1 MHSWRKKLN
10 MEELIIQAV
19 KKGLASIYDTEVD
32 VNTIQPQKTRKEFEG
47 DLTVVVFPFT
57 KISKKSPE
65 QTAEDLGNYL
75 VKNVPQITNFNVVKG
90 FLNLSIAPEYWLS
103 ELKNLSKNDN
113 PTPSTNKTYMVEYA
127 SPNTNKPLH
136 LGHLRNIFLGYAV
149 AEILKANG
157 HEVYKTQIINDRG
170 IHICK
175 SMLAWQKFGN
185 GETPESSGLKGDHLV
200 GKYYVEFDKAYKE
213 QKIEKAKKI
222 IELKKSCTDKKSF
235 VNNELLKILQIPPQ
249 EREDLW
255 NILEGSLSIDNIKNY
270 GIGFSFF
277 IPIMNEAQEMLRK
290 WEQGD
295 KEVVDLWKKM
305 NGWVYEGFNTTYQKM
320 GVDFDEIYYE
330 SDTYILGKDVVE
342 KGLAE
347 GHFYK
352 KDDGSIWCDL
362 SAEKMDDKLL
372 LRADGTS
379 VYMTQDIGTA
389 IERYKNHPNLSG
401 LIYTVGN
408 EQNHHFKVLF
418 TILKKLGY
426 SWAEEC
432 YHLSYGMI
440 ELPHGKMKSRE
451 GTVVDADDL
460 MDEIILEA
468 KKMTQE
474 RGHLD
479 GLSAAEKEQ
488 LYAQIGL
495 GSLKYY
501 LLKIDPKKGMVFN
514 PEESIDLNGNT
525 APFIQYA
532 HARIQSLLRK
542 AKELGYSAE
551 FSSADLCE
559 EEITLIKLL
568 KDYPEAI
575 REAAENKSPATL
587 CNYIY
592 ELVKTYNHF
601 YQNVAI
607 LREEDKNKLAMR
619 LVLSK
624 KVAETIA
631 KGMNLLGIEVPNQ
644 M

>member
-1 MHSWRKKLN
+1 

-19 KKGLASIYDTEVD
+19 VKGIASIYGAEAD
-32 VNTIQPQKTRKEFEG
+32 VNSIQPQKTRKEFEG

-75 VKNVPQITNFNVVKG
+75 IENVAQITDFNVVKG
-90 FLNLSIAPEYWLS
+90 FLNLSIAPEYWLTTL
-103 ELKNLSKNDN
+103 ETIAQHK
-113 PTPSTNKTYMVEYA
+113 TFGQAAPSGKTYMVEYA

-157 HEVYKTQIINDRG
+157 HEVFKTQIINDRG

-175 SMLAWQKFGN
+175 SMLAWQRFGN
-185 GETPESSGLKGDHLV
+185 GETPQSSGLKGDHLV
-200 GKYYVEFDKAYKE
+200 GKYYVEFDKVY
-213 QKIEKAKKI
+213 KIEINQLIEKGLTKEEAEKEAPIFKA
-222 IELKKSCTDKKSF
+222 
-235 VNNELLKILQIPPQ
+235 
-249 EREDLW
+249 
-255 NILEGSLSIDNIKNY
+255 
-270 GIGFSFF
+270 
-277 IPIMNEAQEMLRK
+277 AQEMLLK

-295 KEVVDLWKKM
+295 KEVVALWKKM
-305 NGWVYEGFNTTYQKM
+305 NGWVYEGFDATYQTM

-342 KGLAE
+342 KGLTE

-352 KDDGSIWCDL
+352 KEDDSIWCDL

-432 YHLSYGMI
+432 HHLSYGMI
-440 ELPHGKMKSRE
+440 ELPDGKMKSRE

-460 MDEIILEA
+460 MAEIVNEA
-468 KKMTQE
+468 KLMTQE

-479 GLSAAEKEQ
+479 GLTDEVREQ
-488 LYAQIGL
+488 LYTQIGL
-495 GSLKYY
+495 GGLKYY
-501 LLKIDPKKGMVFN
+501 LLKVDAKKGMVFN

-532 HARIQSLLRK
+532 HARIQSLLKK
-542 AKELGYSAE
+542 AKGLNYSTSYTNAQ
-551 FSSADLCE
+551 LNE

-568 KDYPEAI
+568 KDYPTILQEAGATI
-575 REAAENKSPATL
+575 SPATL
-587 CNYIY
+587 CNYLF

-601 YQNVAI
+601 YQNVPI
-607 LREEDKNKLAMR
+607 LREEDKNKLGMR
-619 LVLSK
+619 LVLSQN
-624 KVAETIA
+624 VAKIIA
-631 KGMNLLGIEVPNQ
+631 SGMGLLGIGVPNQ

>member
-1 MHSWRKKLN
+1 

-19 KKGLASIYDTEVD
+19 AKGMASIYGAEVD
-32 VNTIQPQKTRKEFEG
+32 VNTIQPQKTRKEFDG

-57 KISKKSPE
+57 KIAKKSPE
-65 QTAEDLGNYL
+65 QTAEDLGKYL
-75 VKNVPQITNFNVVKG
+75 VDNVPQITNFNVVKG
-90 FLNLSIAPEYWLS
+90 FLNLSIAPEYWLG
-103 ELKNLSKNDN
+103 ELNTIAQNK
-113 PTPSTNKTYMVEYA
+113 TFGQAAPSGKTYMVEYA

-136 LGHLRNIFLGYAV
+136 LGHLRNIFLGFSV

-157 HEVYKTQIINDRG
+157 HEVFKTQIINDRG

-185 GETPESSGLKGDHLV
+185 GETPQSSGLKGDHLV
-200 GKYYVEFDKAYKE
+200 GKYYVEFDKAYKKE
-213 QKIEKAKKI
+213 INQLIEKGLTKEEAEK
-222 IELKKSCTDKKSF
+222 EA
-235 VNNELLKILQIPPQ
+235 
-249 EREDLW
+249 
-255 NILEGSLSIDNIKNY
+255 
-270 GIGFSFF
+270 
-277 IPIMNEAQEMLRK
+277 PIFKQAQEMLLK
-290 WEQGD
+290 WENGD

-305 NGWVYEGFNTTYQKM
+305 NAWVYEGFDVTYQTM

-347 GHFYK
+347 GRFYK
-352 KDDGSIWCDL
+352 KEDGSIWCDL

-389 IERYKNHPNLSG
+389 IERYKNHPNLNG
-401 LIYTVGN
+401 IIYTVGN

-418 TILKKLGY
+418 AILKKLGY
-426 SWAEEC
+426 QWADEC
-432 YHLSYGMI
+432 HHLSYGMI
-440 ELPHGKMKSRE
+440 ELPDGKMKSRE

-460 MDEIILEA
+460 MAEIVNDA
-468 KKMTQE
+468 KLMTQE

-479 GLSAAEKEQ
+479 GLSNAEKDE

-495 GSLKYY
+495 GGLKYY
-501 LLKIDPKKGMVFN
+501 LLKVDAKKGMVFN

-542 AKELGYSAE
+542 ANELNYSTSYTDAE
-551 FSSADLCE
+551 LNE

-568 KDYPEAI
+568 KDFPIVIKEAG
-575 REAAENKSPATL
+575 ENISPATL
-587 CNYIY
+587 SNYIY
-592 ELVKTYNHF
+592 ELVKTFNHF
-601 YQNVAI
+601 YQNVPI

-619 LVLSK
+619 LVLSQS
-624 KVAETIA
+624 VANVIA
-631 KGMNLLGIEVPNQ
+631 SGMKLLGIEVPNK

>member
-1 MHSWRKKLN
+1 

-19 KKGLASIYDTEVD
+19 EKGMASIYGAEVD
-32 VNTIQPQKTRKEFEG
+32 VNTIQPQKTRKEFDG

-65 QTAEDLGNYL
+65 QTAEDLGKYL
-75 VKNVPQITNFNVVKG
+75 VENIPQITNFNVVKG
-90 FLNLSIAPEYWLS
+90 FLNLSISAEYWLN
-103 ELKNLSKNDN
+103 ELNTIAQNK
-113 PTPSTNKTYMVEYA
+113 TFGQAAPSGKTYMVEYA

-136 LGHLRNIFLGYAV
+136 LGHLRNIFLGFSV

-157 HEVYKTQIINDRG
+157 HEVFKTQIINDRG

-185 GETPESSGLKGDHLV
+185 GETPQSSGLKGDHLV
-200 GKYYVEFDKAYKE
+200 GKYYVEFDKAYKKE
-213 QKIEKAKKI
+213 INQLIEKGLTKEEAEK
-222 IELKKSCTDKKSF
+222 EA
-235 VNNELLKILQIPPQ
+235 
-249 EREDLW
+249 
-255 NILEGSLSIDNIKNY
+255 
-270 GIGFSFF
+270 
-277 IPIMNEAQEMLRK
+277 PIFKQAQEMLLK
-290 WEQGD
+290 WENGD

-305 NGWVYEGFNTTYQKM
+305 NGWVYDGFDVTYQTM

-330 SDTYILGKDVVE
+330 SNTYILGKDVVE

-352 KDDGSIWCDL
+352 KEDGSIWCDL

-389 IERYKNHPNLSG
+389 IERYKNHPNLNG
-401 LIYTVGN
+401 IIYTVGN

-418 TILKKLGY
+418 AILKKLGY
-426 SWAEEC
+426 QWADEC
-432 YHLSYGMI
+432 HHLSYGMI
-440 ELPHGKMKSRE
+440 ELPDGKMKSRE

-460 MDEIILEA
+460 MAEIVNDA
-468 KKMTQE
+468 KLMTQE

-479 GLSAAEKEQ
+479 GLSNAEKDE

-495 GSLKYY
+495 GGLKYY
-501 LLKIDPKKGMVFN
+501 LLKVDAKKGMVFN

-542 AKELGYSAE
+542 ANELNYSTSYTDAK
-551 FSSADLCE
+551 LNE
-559 EEITLIKLL
+559 EEITLVKLL
-568 KDYPEAI
+568 KDFPTIIKEAG
-575 REAAENKSPATL
+575 ENISPATL
-587 CNYIY
+587 SNYIY
-592 ELVKTYNHF
+592 ELVKTFNHF
-601 YQNVAI
+601 YQNVPI

-619 LVLSK
+619 LVLSQSVA
-624 KVAETIA
+624 KVIA
-631 KGMNLLGIEVPNQ
+631 SGMKLLGISVPNK

>member
-1 MHSWRKKLN
+1 MCVDIDIKIVVKIQEGLI
-10 MEELIIQAV
+10 ELY
-19 KKGLASIYDTEVD
+19 GVD
-32 VNTIQPQKTRKEFEG
+32 PLVVQFPQKTRKEFDG

-65 QTAEDLGNYL
+65 QTAEDLGKYL
-75 VKNVPQITNFNVVKG
+75 VDNVTQIINFNVVKG
-90 FLNLSIAPEYWLS
+90 FLNLSISADYWLS
-103 ELKNLSKNDN
+103 ELNTIAQNK
-113 PTPSTNKTYMVEYA
+113 TFGQAAPSGKTYMVEYA

-136 LGHLRNIFLGYAV
+136 LGHLRNIFLGYSV

-157 HEVYKTQIINDRG
+157 HEVFKTQIINDRG

-175 SMLAWQKFGN
+175 SMLAWQMFGS
-185 GETPESSGLKGDHLV
+185 GETPQSSGIKGDHLV
-200 GKYYVEFDKAYKE
+200 GKYYVEFDKAYKKE
-213 QKIEKAKKI
+213 IQQLIDKG
-222 IELKKSCTDKKSF
+222 TDKESAEK
-235 VNNELLKILQIPPQ
+235 
-249 EREDLW
+249 DA
-255 NILEGSLSIDNIKNY
+255 
-270 GIGFSFF
+270 
-277 IPIMNEAQEMLRK
+277 PIFKAAQEMLLK
-290 WEQGD
+290 WENGD

-305 NGWVYEGFNTTYQKM
+305 NGWVYEGFDVTYQTM
-320 GVDFDEIYYE
+320 CVDFDEIYYE

-342 KGLAE
+342 KGLIE

-352 KDDGSIWCDL
+352 KEDGSIWCDL

-418 TILKKLGY
+418 AILKKLGY
-426 SWAEEC
+426 KWADEC
-432 YHLSYGMI
+432 HHLSYGMI
-440 ELPHGKMKSRE
+440 ELPDGKMKSRE

-460 MDEIILEA
+460 MAEIINDA
-468 KKMTQE
+468 KLMTQE

-479 GLSAAEKEQ
+479 GLSNADKEA

-495 GSLKYY
+495 GGLKYY
-501 LLKIDPKKGMVFN
+501 LLKVDAKKGMVFN

-532 HARIQSLLRK
+532 HARIKSLLRK
-542 AKELGYSAE
+542 AKDLNYSTSYVNAELN
-551 FSSADLCE
+551 E

-568 KDYPEAI
+568 KDYPTTLEEAGKNI
-575 REAAENKSPATL
+575 SPATL
-587 CNYIY
+587 SNYIY
-592 ELVKTYNHF
+592 ELVKTFNHF
-601 YQNVAI
+601 YQNVPI
-607 LREEDKNKLAMR
+607 LREEDKDKLAMR
-619 LVLSK
+619 LVLSQNVA
-624 KVAETIA
+624 KVIA
-631 KGMNLLGIEVPNQ
+631 SSMKLLGIDVPEK

>member
-1 MHSWRKKLN
+1 

-19 KKGLASIYDTEVD
+19 AKGMASIYGAEVD
-32 VNTIQPQKTRKEFEG
+32 VNTIQPQKTRKEFDG

-57 KISKKSPE
+57 KIAKKSPE
-65 QTAEDLGNYL
+65 QTAEDLGKYL
-75 VKNVPQITNFNVVKG
+75 VDNVPQITNFNVVKG
-90 FLNLSIAPEYWLS
+90 FLNLSIAPEYWLG
-103 ELKNLSKNDN
+103 ELNTIAQNK
-113 PTPSTNKTYMVEYA
+113 TFGQAAPSGKTYMVEYA

-136 LGHLRNIFLGYAV
+136 LVHLRNIFLGFSV

-157 HEVYKTQIINDRG
+157 HEVFKTQIINDRG

-185 GETPESSGLKGDHLV
+185 GETPQSSGLKGDHVV
-200 GKYYVEFDKAYKE
+200 GKYYVEFDKAYKKE
-213 QKIEKAKKI
+213 INQLIEKGLTKEEAEK
-222 IELKKSCTDKKSF
+222 EA
-235 VNNELLKILQIPPQ
+235 
-249 EREDLW
+249 
-255 NILEGSLSIDNIKNY
+255 
-270 GIGFSFF
+270 
-277 IPIMNEAQEMLRK
+277 PIFKQAQEMLLK
-290 WEQGD
+290 WENGD

-305 NGWVYEGFNTTYQKM
+305 NAWVYEGFDVTYQTM

-347 GHFYK
+347 GRFYK
-352 KDDGSIWCDL
+352 KEDGSIWCDL

-389 IERYKNHPNLSG
+389 IERYKNHPNLNG
-401 LIYTVGN
+401 IIYTVGN

-418 TILKKLGY
+418 AILKKLGY
-426 SWAEEC
+426 QWADEC
-432 YHLSYGMI
+432 HHLSYGMI
-440 ELPHGKMKSRE
+440 ELPDGKMKSRE

-460 MDEIILEA
+460 MAEIVNDA
-468 KKMTQE
+468 KLMTQE

-479 GLSAAEKEQ
+479 GLSNAEKDE

-495 GSLKYY
+495 GGLKYY
-501 LLKIDPKKGMVFN
+501 LLKVDAKKGMVFN

-542 AKELGYSAE
+542 ANELNYSTSYTDAE
-551 FSSADLCE
+551 LNE
-559 EEITLIKLL
+559 EEITLVKLL
-568 KDYPEAI
+568 KDFPIVIKEAG
-575 REAAENKSPATL
+575 ENISPATL
-587 CNYIY
+587 SNYIY
-592 ELVKTYNHF
+592 ELVKTFNHF
-601 YQNVAI
+601 YQNVPI

-619 LVLSK
+619 LVLSQS
-624 KVAETIA
+624 VANVIA
-631 KGMNLLGIEVPNQ
+631 SGMKLLGIEVPNK

>member
-1 MHSWRKKLN
+1 

-19 KKGLASIYDTEVD
+19 EKGMASIYGAEVD
-32 VNTIQPQKTRKEFEG
+32 VNTIQPQKTRKEFDG

-65 QTAEDLGNYL
+65 QTAEDLGKYL
-75 VKNVPQITNFNVVKG
+75 VENIPQITNFNVVKG
-90 FLNLSIAPEYWLS
+90 FLNLSISAEYWLN
-103 ELKNLSKNDN
+103 ELNTIAQNK
-113 PTPSTNKTYMVEYA
+113 TFGQAAPSGKTYMVEYA

-136 LGHLRNIFLGYAV
+136 LGHLRNIFLGFSV

-157 HEVYKTQIINDRG
+157 HEVFKTQIINDRG

-185 GETPESSGLKGDHLV
+185 GETPQSSGLKGDHLV
-200 GKYYVEFDKAYKE
+200 GKYYVEFDKAYKKE
-213 QKIEKAKKI
+213 INQLIEKGLTKEEAEK
-222 IELKKSCTDKKSF
+222 EA
-235 VNNELLKILQIPPQ
+235 
-249 EREDLW
+249 
-255 NILEGSLSIDNIKNY
+255 
-270 GIGFSFF
+270 
-277 IPIMNEAQEMLRK
+277 PIFKQAQEMLLK
-290 WEQGD
+290 WENGD

-305 NGWVYEGFNTTYQKM
+305 NAWVYDGFDVTYQTM

-352 KDDGSIWCDL
+352 KEDGSIWCDL

-389 IERYKNHPNLSG
+389 IERYKNHPNLNG
-401 LIYTVGN
+401 IIYTVGN

-418 TILKKLGY
+418 AILKKLGY
-426 SWAEEC
+426 QWADEC
-432 YHLSYGMI
+432 HHLSYGMI
-440 ELPHGKMKSRE
+440 ELPDGKMKSRE

-460 MDEIILEA
+460 MAEIINDA
-468 KKMTQE
+468 KLMTQE

-479 GLSAAEKEQ
+479 GLSNAEKDE

-495 GSLKYY
+495 GGLKYY
-501 LLKIDPKKGMVFN
+501 LLKVDAKKGMVFN
-514 PEESIDLNGNT
+514 PAESIDLNGNT

-542 AKELGYSAE
+542 AKELNYSTSYTNVE
-551 FSSADLCE
+551 LNE

-568 KDYPEAI
+568 KDFPTIIKEAG
-575 REAAENKSPATL
+575 ENISPATL
-587 CNYIY
+587 SNYIY
-592 ELVKTYNHF
+592 ELVKTFNHF
-601 YQNVAI
+601 YQNVPI

-619 LVLSK
+619 LVLSQS
-624 KVAETIA
+624 VANVIA
-631 KGMNLLGIEVPNQ
+631 SGMKLLGIGVPNK

>member
-1 MHSWRKKLN
+1 
-10 MEELIIQAV
+10 MEELIIQGVA
-19 KKGLASIYDTEVD
+19 KGIVSIYGTEVD
-32 VNTIQPQKTRKEFEG
+32 IESIQPQKTRKEFEG

-75 VKNVPQITNFNVVKG
+75 VDNVPQITDFNVVKG
-90 FLNLSIAPEYWLS
+90 FLNLSIAPEYWLTAL
-103 ELKNLSKNDN
+103 ETMAQHK
-113 PTPSTNKTYMVEYA
+113 TFGQAAPSGKTYMVEYA

-157 HEVYKTQIINDRG
+157 HEVFKTQIINDRG

-175 SMLAWQKFGN
+175 SMLAWQRFGN
-185 GETPESSGLKGDHLV
+185 GETPQSSGLKGDHLV
-200 GKYYVEFDKAYKE
+200 GKYYVEFDKMY
-213 QKIEKAKKI
+213 KIEINQLIEKGLTKEEAEKEAPIFKA
-222 IELKKSCTDKKSF
+222 
-235 VNNELLKILQIPPQ
+235 
-249 EREDLW
+249 
-255 NILEGSLSIDNIKNY
+255 
-270 GIGFSFF
+270 
-277 IPIMNEAQEMLRK
+277 AQEMLLK
-290 WEQGD
+290 WENGD

-305 NGWVYEGFNTTYQKM
+305 NGWVYEGFDATYQTM

-347 GHFYK
+347 GYFYK
-352 KDDGSIWCDL
+352 KEDDSIWCDL
-362 SAEKMDDKLL
+362 STEKMDDKLL

-432 YHLSYGMI
+432 HHLSYGMI
-440 ELPHGKMKSRE
+440 ELPDGKMKSRE

-460 MDEIILEA
+460 MAEIVNEA
-468 KKMTQE
+468 KLMTQE

-479 GLSAAEKEQ
+479 GLTDEAREQ
-488 LYAQIGL
+488 LYTQIGL
-495 GSLKYY
+495 GGLKYY
-501 LLKIDPKKGMVFN
+501 LLKVDAKKGMVFN

-532 HARIQSLLRK
+532 HARIQSLLKK
-542 AKELGYSAE
+542 AKELNYSTSYTNAQ
-551 FSSADLCE
+551 LNE

-568 KDYPEAI
+568 KDYPIVLQEAGATI
-575 REAAENKSPATL
+575 SPATL
-587 CNYIY
+587 SNYIY
-592 ELVKTYNHF
+592 ELVKTFNHF
-601 YQNVAI
+601 YQNVPI

-619 LVLSK
+619 LVLSQNVA
-624 KVAETIA
+624 KVIA
-631 KGMNLLGIEVPNQ
+631 SGMGLLGIGVPHQ

>member
-1 MHSWRKKLN
+1 MHSWRKKLK

-19 KKGLASIYDTEVD
+19 VKGIASIYGAEAD
-32 VNTIQPQKTRKEFEG
+32 VNSIQPQKTRKEFEG

-75 VKNVPQITNFNVVKG
+75 IENVAQITDFNVVKG
-90 FLNLSIAPEYWLS
+90 FLNLSIAPEYWLTTL
-103 ELKNLSKNDN
+103 ETIAQHK
-113 PTPSTNKTYMVEYA
+113 TFGQAAPSGKTYMVEYA

-157 HEVYKTQIINDRG
+157 HEVFKTQIINDRG

-175 SMLAWQKFGN
+175 SMLAWQRFGN
-185 GETPESSGLKGDHLV
+185 GETPQSSGLKGDHLV
-200 GKYYVEFDKAYKE
+200 GKYYVEFDKVY
-213 QKIEKAKKI
+213 KIEINQLIEKGLTKEEAEKEAPIFKA
-222 IELKKSCTDKKSF
+222 
-235 VNNELLKILQIPPQ
+235 
-249 EREDLW
+249 
-255 NILEGSLSIDNIKNY
+255 
-270 GIGFSFF
+270 
-277 IPIMNEAQEMLRK
+277 AQEMLLK

-295 KEVVDLWKKM
+295 KEVVALWKKM
-305 NGWVYEGFNTTYQKM
+305 NGWVYEGFDATYQTM

-342 KGLAE
+342 KGLTE

-352 KDDGSIWCDL
+352 KEDDSIWCDL

-432 YHLSYGMI
+432 HHLSYGMI
-440 ELPHGKMKSRE
+440 ELPDGKMKSRE

-460 MDEIILEA
+460 MAEIVNEA
-468 KKMTQE
+468 KLMTQE

-479 GLSAAEKEQ
+479 GLTDEVREQ
-488 LYAQIGL
+488 LYTQIGL
-495 GSLKYY
+495 GGLKYY
-501 LLKIDPKKGMVFN
+501 LLKVDAKKGMVFN

-532 HARIQSLLRK
+532 HARIQSLLKK
-542 AKELGYSAE
+542 AKGLNYSTSYTNAQ
-551 FSSADLCE
+551 LNE

-568 KDYPEAI
+568 KDYPTILQEAGATI
-575 REAAENKSPATL
+575 SPATL
-587 CNYIY
+587 CNYLF

-601 YQNVAI
+601 YQNVPI
-607 LREEDKNKLAMR
+607 LREEDKNKLGMR
-619 LVLSK
+619 LVLSQN
-624 KVAETIA
+624 VAKIIA
-631 KGMNLLGIEVPNQ
+631 SGMGLLGIGVPNQ

>member
-1 MHSWRKKLN
+1 

-19 KKGLASIYDTEVD
+19 KKGLASIYDAEVD

-200 GKYYVEFDKAYKE
+200 GKYYVEFDKAYKTE
-213 QKIEKAKKI
+213 INQLIEKGLAKEEAEK
-222 IELKKSCTDKKSF
+222 EA
-235 VNNELLKILQIPPQ
+235 
-249 EREDLW
+249 
-255 NILEGSLSIDNIKNY
+255 
-270 GIGFSFF
+270 
-277 IPIMNEAQEMLRK
+277 PIFKTAQEMLRK

-305 NGWVYEGFNTTYQKM
+305 NGWVYEGFNATYQKM

-607 LREEDKNKLAMR
+607 LREDDKNKLAMR

>member
-1 MHSWRKKLN
+1 

-19 KKGLASIYDTEVD
+19 KKGIASIYGAEVD
-32 VNTIQPQKTRKEFEG
+32 VNTIQPQKTRKEFDG

-65 QTAEDLGNYL
+65 QTAEDLGKYL
-75 VKNVPQITNFNVVKG
+75 VDNVAEITDFNVVKG
-90 FLNLSIAPEYWLS
+90 FLNLSIAADYWLTAL
-103 ELKNLSKNDN
+103 ENIAQN
-113 PTPSTNKTYMVEYA
+113 PEFGQAAPSGKTYMVEYA

-136 LGHLRNIFLGYAV
+136 LGHLRNIFLGYSV

-157 HEVYKTQIINDRG
+157 HDVYKTQIINDRG

-175 SMLAWQKFGN
+175 SMLAWQKFGS

-200 GKYYVEFDKAYKE
+200 GKYYVEFDKAYKKE
-213 QKIEKAKKI
+213 INLLVEKGLTKEEAEKEAPIFKK
-222 IELKKSCTDKKSF
+222 
-235 VNNELLKILQIPPQ
+235 
-249 EREDLW
+249 
-255 NILEGSLSIDNIKNY
+255 
-270 GIGFSFF
+270 
-277 IPIMNEAQEMLRK
+277 AQEMLLK
-290 WEQGD
+290 WENGD

-305 NGWVYEGFNTTYQKM
+305 NAWVYDGFDVTYQTM

-330 SDTYILGKDVVE
+330 SNTYILGKDVVE

-352 KDDGSIWCDL
+352 KEDGSIWCDL

-389 IERYKNHPNLSG
+389 IERYKNHPNLNG
-401 LIYTVGN
+401 IIYTVGN

-418 TILKKLGY
+418 AILKKLGY
-426 SWAEEC
+426 QWADEC
-432 YHLSYGMI
+432 HHLSYGMI
-440 ELPHGKMKSRE
+440 ELPDGKMKSRE

-460 MDEIILEA
+460 MAEIINDA
-468 KKMTQE
+468 KLMTQE

-479 GLSAAEKEQ
+479 GLSNAEKDE

-495 GSLKYY
+495 GGLKYY
-501 LLKIDPKKGMVFN
+501 LLKVDAKKGMVFN
-514 PEESIDLNGNT
+514 PAESIDLNGNT

-542 AKELGYSAE
+542 AKELNYSTSYTNVE
-551 FSSADLCE
+551 LNE

-568 KDYPEAI
+568 KDFPTIIKEAG
-575 REAAENKSPATL
+575 ENISPATL
-587 CNYIY
+587 SNYIY
-592 ELVKTYNHF
+592 ELVKTFNHF
-601 YQNVAI
+601 YQNVPI

-619 LVLSK
+619 LVLSQS
-624 KVAETIA
+624 VANVIA
-631 KGMNLLGIEVPNQ
+631 SGMKLLGIGVPNK

>member
-1 MHSWRKKLN
+1 

-19 KKGLASIYDTEVD
+19 KKGLASIYDAEVD

-185 GETPESSGLKGDHLV
+185 GETPESSSLKGDHLV
-200 GKYYVEFDKAYKE
+200 GKYYVEFDKAYKTE
-213 QKIEKAKKI
+213 INQLIEKGLAKEEAEK
-222 IELKKSCTDKKSF
+222 EA
-235 VNNELLKILQIPPQ
+235 
-249 EREDLW
+249 
-255 NILEGSLSIDNIKNY
+255 
-270 GIGFSFF
+270 
-277 IPIMNEAQEMLRK
+277 PIFKTAQEMLRK

-305 NGWVYEGFNTTYQKM
+305 NGWVYEGFNATYQKM

-551 FSSADLCE
+551 FLSADLCE

>member
-1 MHSWRKKLN
+1 

-19 KKGLASIYDTEVD
+19 KKGLASIYDAEVE

-65 QTAEDLGNYL
+65 QTAGDLGNYL

-157 HEVYKTQIINDRG
+157 HEVFKTQIINDRG

-200 GKYYVEFDKAYKE
+200 GKYYVEFDKAYKTE
-213 QKIEKAKKI
+213 INQLIEKGLAKEEAEK
-222 IELKKSCTDKKSF
+222 EA
-235 VNNELLKILQIPPQ
+235 
-249 EREDLW
+249 
-255 NILEGSLSIDNIKNY
+255 
-270 GIGFSFF
+270 
-277 IPIMNEAQEMLRK
+277 PIFKTAQEMLRK

-305 NGWVYEGFNTTYQKM
+305 NGWVYEGFNATYQKM

-542 AKELGYSAE
+542 AKELGYSTE

-631 KGMNLLGIEVPNQ
+631 KGMSLLGIEVPNQ

>member
-1 MHSWRKKLN
+1 

-19 KKGLASIYDTEVD
+19 EKGIASIYGAEVD
-32 VNTIQPQKTRKEFEG
+32 VNSIQPQKTRKEFDG
-47 DLTVVVFPFT
+47 DLTVVVFPFL
-57 KISKKSPE
+57 KVSKKSPE
-65 QTAEDLGNYL
+65 QTAEDLGKYL
-75 VKNVPQITNFNVVKG
+75 VANVPQIINFNVVKG
-90 FLNLSIAPEYWLS
+90 FLNLSISVDYWLY
-103 ELKNLSKNDN
+103 ELNTIAQNR
-113 PTPSTNKTYMVEYA
+113 TFGQAAPSGKTYMVEYA

-136 LGHLRNIFLGYAV
+136 LGHLRNIFLGFSV

-157 HEVYKTQIINDRG
+157 HEVFKTQIINDRG

-175 SMLAWQKFGN
+175 SMLAWQQFGN
-185 GETPESSGLKGDHLV
+185 GETPQSSGIKGDHLV
-200 GKYYVEFDKAYKE
+200 GKYYVEFDKAYKKE
-213 QKIEKAKKI
+213 INQLIEKGLTKEEAEK
-222 IELKKSCTDKKSF
+222 EA
-235 VNNELLKILQIPPQ
+235 
-249 EREDLW
+249 
-255 NILEGSLSIDNIKNY
+255 
-270 GIGFSFF
+270 
-277 IPIMNEAQEMLRK
+277 PIFKQAQEMLLK
-290 WEQGD
+290 WENGD

-305 NGWVYEGFNTTYQKM
+305 NAWVYEGFDVTYQTM

-342 KGLAE
+342 KGLVE

-352 KDDGSIWCDL
+352 KEDGSIWCDL

-389 IERYKNHPNLSG
+389 IERYKNHPNLNG
-401 LIYTVGN
+401 IIYTVGN

-418 TILKKLGY
+418 AILKKLGY
-426 SWAEEC
+426 KWATEC
-432 YHLSYGMI
+432 HHLSYGMI
-440 ELPHGKMKSRE
+440 ELPDGKMKSRE

-460 MDEIILEA
+460 MAEIVNDA
-468 KKMTQE
+468 KLMTQE

-479 GLSAAEKEQ
+479 GLSNAEKDE

-495 GSLKYY
+495 GGLKYY
-501 LLKIDPKKGMVFN
+501 LLKVDAKKGMVFN

-542 AKELGYSAE
+542 ASELNYSTSYTNAE
-551 FSSADLCE
+551 LNE

-568 KDYPEAI
+568 KDFPTIIKEAG
-575 REAAENKSPATL
+575 ENISPATL
-587 CNYIY
+587 SNYIY
-592 ELVKTYNHF
+592 ELVKTFNHF
-601 YQNVAI
+601 YQNVPI

-619 LVLSK
+619 LVLSQS
-624 KVAETIA
+624 VANVIA
-631 KGMNLLGIEVPNQ
+631 SGMKLLGIGVPNK

>member
-1 MHSWRKKLN
+1 

-19 KKGLASIYDTEVD
+19 AKGIASIYGAEVD
-32 VNTIQPQKTRKEFEG
+32 VNTIQPQKTRKEFDG

-57 KISKKSPE
+57 KIAKKSPE
-65 QTAEDLGNYL
+65 QTAEDLGKYL
-75 VKNVPQITNFNVVKG
+75 VDNVPQITNFNVVKG
-90 FLNLSIAPEYWLS
+90 FLNLSIAPEYWLG
-103 ELKNLSKNDN
+103 ELNTIAQNK
-113 PTPSTNKTYMVEYA
+113 TFGQAAPSGKTYMVEYA

-136 LGHLRNIFLGYAV
+136 LGHLRNIFLGFSV

-157 HEVYKTQIINDRG
+157 HEVFKTQIINDRG

-185 GETPESSGLKGDHLV
+185 GETPQSSGLKGDHLV

-213 QKIEKAKKI
+213 QKTEKAKKV
-222 IELKKSCTDKKSF
+222 IELKKSCDDKKSF
-235 VNNELLKILQIPPQ
+235 VNNELLKDLQIPPH

-255 NILEGSLSIDNIKNY
+255 NILEESLSIDKIKNH
-270 GIGFSFF
+270 GSGFNFF
-277 IPIMNEAQEMLRK
+277 IPIMLEAQEMLLK
-290 WEQGD
+290 WENGD

-305 NGWVYEGFNTTYQKM
+305 NAWVYEGFDVTYQTM

-352 KDDGSIWCDL
+352 KEDGSIWCDL

-389 IERYKNHPNLSG
+389 IERYKNHPNLNG
-401 LIYTVGN
+401 IIYTVGN

-418 TILKKLGY
+418 TILKKLEY
-426 SWAEEC
+426 KWAEEC
-432 YHLSYGMI
+432 HHLSYGMI
-440 ELPHGKMKSRE
+440 ELPDGKMKSRE

-460 MDEIILEA
+460 MAEIVNDA
-468 KKMTQE
+468 KLMTQE

-479 GLSAAEKEQ
+479 ELSNAEKDE

-495 GSLKYY
+495 GGLKYY
-501 LLKIDPKKGMVFN
+501 LLKVDAKKGMVFN

-542 AKELGYSAE
+542 ANELNYSTSYTNAE
-551 FSSADLCE
+551 LNE
-559 EEITLIKLL
+559 EEITLVKLL
-568 KDYPEAI
+568 KDFPIVIKEAG
-575 REAAENKSPATL
+575 ENISPATL
-587 CNYIY
+587 SNYIY
-592 ELVKTYNHF
+592 ELVKTFNHF
-601 YQNVAI
+601 YQNVPI

-619 LVLSK
+619 LVLSQS
-624 KVAETIA
+624 VANVIA
-631 KGMNLLGIEVPNQ
+631 SGMKLLGISVPNK

>member
-1 MHSWRKKLN
+1 

-19 KKGLASIYDTEVD
+19 KKGLASIYDAEVD

-149 AEILKANG
+149 AEILKASG

-200 GKYYVEFDKAYKE
+200 GKYYVEFDKAYKTE
-213 QKIEKAKKI
+213 INQLIKKGLAKEEAEKEA
-222 IELKKSCTDKKSF
+222 
-235 VNNELLKILQIPPQ
+235 
-249 EREDLW
+249 
-255 NILEGSLSIDNIKNY
+255 
-270 GIGFSFF
+270 
-277 IPIMNEAQEMLRK
+277 PIFKTAQEMLRK

-305 NGWVYEGFNTTYQKM
+305 NGWVYEGFNATYQKM

-352 KDDGSIWCDL
+352 RDDGSIWCDL

-607 LREEDKNKLAMR
+607 LREDDKNKLAMR

>member
-1 MHSWRKKLN
+1 MCVDIDIKIVVKIQEGLI
-10 MEELIIQAV
+10 ELY
-19 KKGLASIYDTEVD
+19 GVD
-32 VNTIQPQKTRKEFEG
+32 PLVVQFPQKTRKEFDG

-65 QTAEDLGNYL
+65 QTAEDLGKYL
-75 VKNVPQITNFNVVKG
+75 VDNIPQITNFNVVKG
-90 FLNLSIAPEYWLS
+90 FLNLSIAPEYWLN
-103 ELKNLSKNDN
+103 ELNTIAQNKTFGQAD
-113 PTPSTNKTYMVEYA
+113 PSGKTYMVEYA

-136 LGHLRNIFLGYAV
+136 LGHLRNIFLGFSV

-157 HEVYKTQIINDRG
+157 HEVFKTQIINDRG

-185 GETPESSGLKGDHLV
+185 EETPQSSGLKGDHLV
-200 GKYYVEFDKAYKE
+200 GKYYVEFDKAYKKE
-213 QKIEKAKKI
+213 INQLIEKGLTKEEAEK
-222 IELKKSCTDKKSF
+222 EA
-235 VNNELLKILQIPPQ
+235 
-249 EREDLW
+249 
-255 NILEGSLSIDNIKNY
+255 
-270 GIGFSFF
+270 
-277 IPIMNEAQEMLRK
+277 PIFKQAQEMLLK
-290 WEQGD
+290 WENGD
-295 KEVVDLWKKM
+295 KEIVDLWKKM
-305 NGWVYEGFNTTYQKM
+305 NAWVYEGFDVTYQTM

-342 KGLAE
+342 KGLTE

-352 KDDGSIWCDL
+352 KEDGSIWCDL

-389 IERYKNHPNLSG
+389 IERYKNHPNLNG
-401 LIYTVGN
+401 IIYTVGN

-418 TILKKLGY
+418 AILKKLGY
-426 SWAEEC
+426 QWADEC
-432 YHLSYGMI
+432 HHLSYGMI
-440 ELPHGKMKSRE
+440 ELPDGKMKSRE

-460 MDEIILEA
+460 MAEIVNDA
-468 KKMTQE
+468 KLMTQE

-479 GLSAAEKEQ
+479 GLSNTEKDE

-495 GSLKYY
+495 GGLKYY
-501 LLKIDPKKGMVFN
+501 LLKVDAKKGMVFN

-542 AKELGYSAE
+542 ANELNYSTSYTDAE
-551 FSSADLCE
+551 LNE
-559 EEITLIKLL
+559 EEITLVKLL
-568 KDYPEAI
+568 KDFPTIIKEAG
-575 REAAENKSPATL
+575 ENISPATL
-587 CNYIY
+587 SNYIY
-592 ELVKTYNHF
+592 ELVKTFNHF
-601 YQNVAI
+601 YQNVPI

-619 LVLSK
+619 LVLSQS
-624 KVAETIA
+624 VANVIA
-631 KGMNLLGIEVPNQ
+631 SGMKLLGIGVPNK

>member
-1 MHSWRKKLN
+1 MHSWRKKLK

-19 KKGLASIYDTEVD
+19 VKGIASIYGAEAD
-32 VNTIQPQKTRKEFEG
+32 VNSIQPQKTRKEFEG

-75 VKNVPQITNFNVVKG
+75 IENVAQITDFNVVKG
-90 FLNLSIAPEYWLS
+90 FLNLSIAPEYWLTTL
-103 ELKNLSKNDN
+103 ETIAQHK
-113 PTPSTNKTYMVEYA
+113 TFGQAAPSGKTYMVEYA

-157 HEVYKTQIINDRG
+157 HEVFKTQIINDRG

-175 SMLAWQKFGN
+175 SMLAWQRFGN
-185 GETPESSGLKGDHLV
+185 GETPQSSGLKGDHLV
-200 GKYYVEFDKAYKE
+200 GKYYVEFDKVY
-213 QKIEKAKKI
+213 KIEINQLIEKGLTKEEAEKEAPIFKA
-222 IELKKSCTDKKSF
+222 
-235 VNNELLKILQIPPQ
+235 
-249 EREDLW
+249 
-255 NILEGSLSIDNIKNY
+255 
-270 GIGFSFF
+270 
-277 IPIMNEAQEMLRK
+277 AQEMLLK

-295 KEVVDLWKKM
+295 KEVVALWKKM
-305 NGWVYEGFNTTYQKM
+305 NGWVYEGFDATYQTM

-342 KGLAE
+342 KGLTE

-352 KDDGSIWCDL
+352 KEDDSIWCDL

-426 SWAEEC
+426 KWAEEC
-432 YHLSYGMI
+432 HHLSYGMI
-440 ELPHGKMKSRE
+440 ELPDGKMKSRE

-460 MDEIILEA
+460 MAEIVNEA
-468 KKMTQE
+468 KLMTQE

-479 GLSAAEKEQ
+479 GLTDEVREQ
-488 LYAQIGL
+488 LYTQIGL
-495 GSLKYY
+495 GGLKYY
-501 LLKIDPKKGMVFN
+501 LLKVDAKKGMVFN

-532 HARIQSLLRK
+532 HARIQSLLKK
-542 AKELGYSAE
+542 AKELNYSTSYTNAQ
-551 FSSADLCE
+551 LNE

-568 KDYPEAI
+568 KDYPTILQEAGATI
-575 REAAENKSPATL
+575 SPATL
-587 CNYIY
+587 CNYLF

-601 YQNVAI
+601 YQNVPI
-607 LREEDKNKLAMR
+607 LREEDKNKLGMR
-619 LVLSK
+619 LVLSQN
-624 KVAETIA
+624 VAKIIA
-631 KGMNLLGIEVPNQ
+631 SGMGLLGIGVPNQ

>member
-1 MHSWRKKLN
+1 

-19 KKGLASIYDTEVD
+19 KKGLASIYDAEVE

-157 HEVYKTQIINDRG
+157 HEVFKTQIINDRG

-200 GKYYVEFDKAYKE
+200 GKYYVEFDKAYKTE
-213 QKIEKAKKI
+213 INQLIEKGLAKEEAEK
-222 IELKKSCTDKKSF
+222 EA
-235 VNNELLKILQIPPQ
+235 
-249 EREDLW
+249 
-255 NILEGSLSIDNIKNY
+255 
-270 GIGFSFF
+270 
-277 IPIMNEAQEMLRK
+277 PIFKTAQEMLRK

-305 NGWVYEGFNTTYQKM
+305 NGWVYEGFNATYQKM

>member
-1 MHSWRKKLN
+1 

-19 KKGLASIYDTEVD
+19 VKGIASIYGAEAD
-32 VNTIQPQKTRKEFEG
+32 VNSIQPQKTRKEFEG

-75 VKNVPQITNFNVVKG
+75 IENVAQITDFNVVKG
-90 FLNLSIAPEYWLS
+90 FLNLSIAPEYWLTTL
-103 ELKNLSKNDN
+103 ETIAQHK
-113 PTPSTNKTYMVEYA
+113 TFGQAAPSGKTYMVEYA

-157 HEVYKTQIINDRG
+157 HEVFKTQIINDRG

-175 SMLAWQKFGN
+175 SMLAWQRFGN
-185 GETPESSGLKGDHLV
+185 GETPQSSGLKGDHLV
-200 GKYYVEFDKAYKE
+200 GKYYVEFDKVY
-213 QKIEKAKKI
+213 KIEINQLIEKGLTKEEAEKEAPIFKA
-222 IELKKSCTDKKSF
+222 
-235 VNNELLKILQIPPQ
+235 
-249 EREDLW
+249 
-255 NILEGSLSIDNIKNY
+255 
-270 GIGFSFF
+270 
-277 IPIMNEAQEMLRK
+277 AQEMLLK

-295 KEVVDLWKKM
+295 KEVVALWKKM
-305 NGWVYEGFNTTYQKM
+305 NGWVYEGFDATYQTM

-342 KGLAE
+342 KGLTE

-352 KDDGSIWCDL
+352 KEDDSIWCDL
-362 SAEKMDDKLL
+362 STEKMDDKLL

-426 SWAEEC
+426 KWAEEC
-432 YHLSYGMI
+432 HHLSYGMI
-440 ELPHGKMKSRE
+440 ELPDGKMKSRE

-460 MDEIILEA
+460 MAEIVNEA
-468 KKMTQE
+468 KLMTQE

-479 GLSAAEKEQ
+479 GLTDEVREQ
-488 LYAQIGL
+488 LYTQIGL
-495 GSLKYY
+495 GGLKYY
-501 LLKIDPKKGMVFN
+501 LLKVDAKKGMVFN

-532 HARIQSLLRK
+532 HARIQSLLKK
-542 AKELGYSAE
+542 AKELNYSTSYTNAQ
-551 FSSADLCE
+551 LNE

-568 KDYPEAI
+568 KDYPTILQEAGATI
-575 REAAENKSPATL
+575 SPATL
-587 CNYIY
+587 CNYLF

-601 YQNVAI
+601 YQNVPI
-607 LREEDKNKLAMR
+607 LREEDKNKLGMR
-619 LVLSK
+619 LVLSQN
-624 KVAETIA
+624 VAKIIA
-631 KGMNLLGIEVPNQ
+631 SGMGLLGIGVPNQ

>member
-1 MHSWRKKLN
+1 

-19 KKGLASIYDTEVD
+19 AKGMASIYGAEVD
-32 VNTIQPQKTRKEFEG
+32 VNTIQPQKTRKEFDG

-57 KISKKSPE
+57 KIAKKSPE
-65 QTAEDLGNYL
+65 QTAEDLGKYL
-75 VKNVPQITNFNVVKG
+75 VDNVPQIINFNVVKG
-90 FLNLSIAPEYWLS
+90 FLNLSIAPEYWLG
-103 ELKNLSKNDN
+103 ELNTIAQNK
-113 PTPSTNKTYMVEYA
+113 TFGQAAPSGKTYMVEYA

-136 LGHLRNIFLGYAV
+136 LGHLRNIFLGFSV

-157 HEVYKTQIINDRG
+157 HEVFKTQIINDRG

-185 GETPESSGLKGDHLV
+185 GETPQSSGLKGDHLV
-200 GKYYVEFDKAYKE
+200 GKYYVEFDKAYKKE
-213 QKIEKAKKI
+213 INQLIEKGLTKEEAEK
-222 IELKKSCTDKKSF
+222 EA
-235 VNNELLKILQIPPQ
+235 
-249 EREDLW
+249 
-255 NILEGSLSIDNIKNY
+255 
-270 GIGFSFF
+270 
-277 IPIMNEAQEMLRK
+277 PIFKQAQEMLLK
-290 WEQGD
+290 WENGD

-305 NGWVYEGFNTTYQKM
+305 NAWVYEGFDVTYQTM

-347 GHFYK
+347 GRFYK
-352 KDDGSIWCDL
+352 KEDGSIWCDL

-389 IERYKNHPNLSG
+389 IERYKNHPNLNG
-401 LIYTVGN
+401 IIYTVGN

-418 TILKKLGY
+418 VILKKLGY
-426 SWAEEC
+426 QWADEC
-432 YHLSYGMI
+432 HHLSYGMI
-440 ELPHGKMKSRE
+440 ELPDGKMKSRE

-460 MDEIILEA
+460 MAEIVNDA
-468 KKMTQE
+468 KLMTQE

-479 GLSAAEKEQ
+479 GLSNAEKDE

-495 GSLKYY
+495 GGLKYY
-501 LLKIDPKKGMVFN
+501 LLKVDAKKGMVFN

-542 AKELGYSAE
+542 ANELNYSTSYTDAE
-551 FSSADLCE
+551 LNE
-559 EEITLIKLL
+559 EEITLVKLL
-568 KDYPEAI
+568 KDFPIVIKEAG
-575 REAAENKSPATL
+575 ENISPATL
-587 CNYIY
+587 SNYIY
-592 ELVKTYNHF
+592 ELVKTFNHF
-601 YQNVAI
+601 YQNVPI

-619 LVLSK
+619 LVLSQS
-624 KVAETIA
+624 VVNVIA
-631 KGMNLLGIEVPNQ
+631 SGMKLLGIGVPNK

>member
-1 MHSWRKKLN
+1 

-19 KKGLASIYDTEVD
+19 KKGLASIYDAEVD

-149 AEILKANG
+149 AEILKASG

-200 GKYYVEFDKAYKE
+200 GKYYVEFDKAYKTE
-213 QKIEKAKKI
+213 INQLIEKGLAKEEAEK
-222 IELKKSCTDKKSF
+222 EA
-235 VNNELLKILQIPPQ
+235 
-249 EREDLW
+249 
-255 NILEGSLSIDNIKNY
+255 
-270 GIGFSFF
+270 
-277 IPIMNEAQEMLRK
+277 PIFKTAQEMLRK

-305 NGWVYEGFNTTYQKM
+305 NGWVYEGFNATYQKM

>member
-1 MHSWRKKLN
+1 

-19 KKGLASIYDTEVD
+19 EKGMASIYGAEVD
-32 VNTIQPQKTRKEFEG
+32 VNTIQPQKTRKEFDG

-65 QTAEDLGNYL
+65 QTAEDLGKYL
-75 VKNVPQITNFNVVKG
+75 VDNVPQITNFNVVKG
-90 FLNLSIAPEYWLS
+90 FLNLSISGDYWLG
-103 ELKNLSKNDN
+103 ELNAIAQNK
-113 PTPSTNKTYMVEYA
+113 TFGQAAPSGKTYMVEYA

-136 LGHLRNIFLGYAV
+136 LGHLRNIFLGFSV

-157 HEVYKTQIINDRG
+157 HEVFKTQIINDRG

-185 GETPESSGLKGDHLV
+185 GETPQSSGLKGDHLV
-200 GKYYVEFDKAYKE
+200 GKYYVEFDKAYKKE
-213 QKIEKAKKI
+213 INQLIEKGLTKEEA
-222 IELKKSCTDKKSF
+222 
-235 VNNELLKILQIPPQ
+235 
-249 EREDLW
+249 
-255 NILEGSLSIDNIKNY
+255 
-270 GIGFSFF
+270 
-277 IPIMNEAQEMLRK
+277 PIFKQAQEMLLK
-290 WEQGD
+290 WENGD

-305 NGWVYEGFNTTYQKM
+305 NAWVYEGFDVTYQTM

-330 SDTYILGKDVVE
+330 SNTYILGKDVVE

-352 KDDGSIWCDL
+352 KEDGSIWCDL

-389 IERYKNHPNLSG
+389 IERYKNHPNLNG
-401 LIYTVGN
+401 IIYTVGN

-418 TILKKLGY
+418 AILKKLGY
-426 SWAEEC
+426 QWADEC
-432 YHLSYGMI
+432 HHLSYGMI
-440 ELPHGKMKSRE
+440 ELPDGKMKSRE

-460 MDEIILEA
+460 MAEIVNDA
-468 KKMTQE
+468 KLMTQE

-479 GLSAAEKEQ
+479 GLSNAEKDK

-495 GSLKYY
+495 GGLKYY
-501 LLKIDPKKGMVFN
+501 LLKVDAKKGMVFN

-542 AKELGYSAE
+542 ANELNYSTSYTDAE
-551 FSSADLCE
+551 LNE
-559 EEITLIKLL
+559 EEITLVKLL
-568 KDYPEAI
+568 KDFPTIIKEAG
-575 REAAENKSPATL
+575 ENISPATL
-587 CNYIY
+587 SNYIY
-592 ELVKTYNHF
+592 ELVKTFNHF
-601 YQNVAI
+601 YQNVPI

-619 LVLSK
+619 LVLSQS
-624 KVAETIA
+624 VANVIA
-631 KGMNLLGIEVPNQ
+631 SGMKLLGIGVPNK

>member
-1 MHSWRKKLN
+1 MCVDIDIKIVVKIQEGLI
-10 MEELIIQAV
+10 ELY
-19 KKGLASIYDTEVD
+19 GVD
-32 VNTIQPQKTRKEFEG
+32 PLVVQFPQKTRKEFDG

-65 QTAEDLGNYL
+65 QTAEDLGKYL
-75 VKNVPQITNFNVVKG
+75 VDNVPQITNFNVVKG
-90 FLNLSIAPEYWLS
+90 FLNLSIAPEYWLG
-103 ELKNLSKNDN
+103 ELNTIAQNK
-113 PTPSTNKTYMVEYA
+113 TFGQAAPSGKTYMVEYA

-136 LGHLRNIFLGYAV
+136 LGHLRNIFLGFSV

-157 HEVYKTQIINDRG
+157 HEVFKTQIINDRG

-185 GETPESSGLKGDHLV
+185 EETPQSSGLKGDHLV
-200 GKYYVEFDKAYKE
+200 GKYYVEFDKAYKKE
-213 QKIEKAKKI
+213 ISQLIEKGLTKEEAEK
-222 IELKKSCTDKKSF
+222 EA
-235 VNNELLKILQIPPQ
+235 
-249 EREDLW
+249 
-255 NILEGSLSIDNIKNY
+255 
-270 GIGFSFF
+270 
-277 IPIMNEAQEMLRK
+277 PIFKQAQEMLLK
-290 WEQGD
+290 WENGD

-305 NGWVYEGFNTTYQKM
+305 NGWVYQGFDVTYQTM

-342 KGLAE
+342 KGLTE

-352 KDDGSIWCDL
+352 KEDGSIWCDL

-389 IERYKNHPNLSG
+389 IERYKNHPNLNG
-401 LIYTVGN
+401 IIYTVGN

-418 TILKKLGY
+418 AILKKLGY
-426 SWAEEC
+426 QWAGEC
-432 YHLSYGMI
+432 HHLSYGMI
-440 ELPHGKMKSRE
+440 ELPDGKMKSRE

-460 MDEIILEA
+460 MAEIVNDA
-468 KKMTQE
+468 KLMTQE

-479 GLSAAEKEQ
+479 GLSNAEKDE

-495 GSLKYY
+495 GGLKYY
-501 LLKIDPKKGMVFN
+501 LLKVDAKKGMVFN

-542 AKELGYSAE
+542 ANELNYSTSYTDAE
-551 FSSADLCE
+551 LNE
-559 EEITLIKLL
+559 EEITLVKLL
-568 KDYPEAI
+568 KDFPIIIKEAG
-575 REAAENKSPATL
+575 ENISPATL
-587 CNYIY
+587 SNYIY
-592 ELVKTYNHF
+592 ELVKTFNHF
-601 YQNVAI
+601 YQNVPI

-619 LVLSK
+619 LVLSQS
-624 KVAETIA
+624 VANVIA
-631 KGMNLLGIEVPNQ
+631 SGMKLLGIEVPNK

>member
-1 MHSWRKKLN
+1 

-19 KKGLASIYDTEVD
+19 AKGMASIYGAEVD
-32 VNTIQPQKTRKEFEG
+32 VNTIQPQKTRKEFDG

-57 KISKKSPE
+57 KIAKKSPE
-65 QTAEDLGNYL
+65 QTAEDLGKYL
-75 VKNVPQITNFNVVKG
+75 VDNVPQITNFNVVKG
-90 FLNLSIAPEYWLS
+90 FLNLSIAPEYWLG
-103 ELKNLSKNDN
+103 ELNTIAQNK
-113 PTPSTNKTYMVEYA
+113 TFGQAAPSGKTYMVEYA

-136 LGHLRNIFLGYAV
+136 LGHLRNIFLGFSV

-157 HEVYKTQIINDRG
+157 HEVFKTQIINDRG

-185 GETPESSGLKGDHLV
+185 GETPQSSGLKGDHLV
-200 GKYYVEFDKAYKE
+200 GKYYVEFDKAYKKE
-213 QKIEKAKKI
+213 INQLIEKGLTKEEAEK
-222 IELKKSCTDKKSF
+222 EA
-235 VNNELLKILQIPPQ
+235 
-249 EREDLW
+249 
-255 NILEGSLSIDNIKNY
+255 
-270 GIGFSFF
+270 
-277 IPIMNEAQEMLRK
+277 PIFKQAQEMLLK
-290 WEQGD
+290 WENGD

-305 NGWVYEGFNTTYQKM
+305 NAWVYEGFDVTYQTM

-352 KDDGSIWCDL
+352 KEDGSIWCDL

-389 IERYKNHPNLSG
+389 IERYKNHPNLNG
-401 LIYTVGN
+401 IIYTVGN

-418 TILKKLGY
+418 AILKKLGY
-426 SWAEEC
+426 QWADEC
-432 YHLSYGMI
+432 HHLSYGMI
-440 ELPHGKMKSRE
+440 ELPDGKMKSRE

-460 MDEIILEA
+460 MAEIVNDA
-468 KKMTQE
+468 KLMTQE

-479 GLSAAEKEQ
+479 GLSNAEKDE

-495 GSLKYY
+495 GGLKYY
-501 LLKIDPKKGMVFN
+501 LLKVDAKKGMVFN

-542 AKELGYSAE
+542 ASELNYSTSYTDAE
-551 FSSADLCE
+551 LNE
-559 EEITLIKLL
+559 EEITLVKLL
-568 KDYPEAI
+568 KDFPTIIKEAG
-575 REAAENKSPATL
+575 ENISPATL
-587 CNYIY
+587 SNYIY
-592 ELVKTYNHF
+592 ELVKTFNHF
-601 YQNVAI
+601 YQNVPI

-619 LVLSK
+619 LVLSQS
-624 KVAETIA
+624 VANVIA
-631 KGMNLLGIEVPNQ
+631 SGMKLLGIGVPNK

>member
-1 MHSWRKKLN
+1 

-19 KKGLASIYDTEVD
+19 VKGIASIYGAEAD
-32 VNTIQPQKTRKEFEG
+32 VNSIQPQKTRKEFEG

-75 VKNVPQITNFNVVKG
+75 IENVAQITDFNVVKG
-90 FLNLSIAPEYWLS
+90 FLNLSIAPEYWLTTL
-103 ELKNLSKNDN
+103 ETIAQHK
-113 PTPSTNKTYMVEYA
+113 TFGQAAPSGKTYMVEYA

-157 HEVYKTQIINDRG
+157 HEVFKTQIINDRG

-175 SMLAWQKFGN
+175 SMLAWQRFGN
-185 GETPESSGLKGDHLV
+185 GETPQSSGLKGDHLV
-200 GKYYVEFDKAYKE
+200 GKYYVEFDKVY
-213 QKIEKAKKI
+213 KIEINQLIEKGLTKEEAEKEAPIFKA
-222 IELKKSCTDKKSF
+222 
-235 VNNELLKILQIPPQ
+235 
-249 EREDLW
+249 
-255 NILEGSLSIDNIKNY
+255 
-270 GIGFSFF
+270 
-277 IPIMNEAQEMLRK
+277 AQEMLLK

-295 KEVVDLWKKM
+295 KEVVALWKKM
-305 NGWVYEGFNTTYQKM
+305 NGWVYEGFDATYQTM

-342 KGLAE
+342 KGLTE

-352 KDDGSIWCDL
+352 KEDDSIWCDL

-426 SWAEEC
+426 KWAEEC
-432 YHLSYGMI
+432 HHLSYGMI
-440 ELPHGKMKSRE
+440 ELPDGKMKSRE

-460 MDEIILEA
+460 MAEIVNEA
-468 KKMTQE
+468 KLMTQE

-479 GLSAAEKEQ
+479 GLTDEVREQ
-488 LYAQIGL
+488 LYTQIGL
-495 GSLKYY
+495 GGLKYY
-501 LLKIDPKKGMVFN
+501 LLKVDAKKGMVFN

-532 HARIQSLLRK
+532 HARIQSLLKK
-542 AKELGYSAE
+542 AKELNYSTSYTNAQ
-551 FSSADLCE
+551 LNE

-568 KDYPEAI
+568 KDYPTILQEAGATI
-575 REAAENKSPATL
+575 SPATL
-587 CNYIY
+587 CNYLF

-601 YQNVAI
+601 YQNVPI
-607 LREEDKNKLAMR
+607 LREEDKNKLGMR
-619 LVLSK
+619 LVLSQN
-624 KVAETIA
+624 VAKIIA
-631 KGMNLLGIEVPNQ
+631 SGMGLLGIGVPNQ